1 MIQELAQTSWL
12 EISAALLAIAY
23 LVLAMRE
30 NSLCWYAAFF
40 SSGLY
45 CYIFFS
51 VQLHMESALQIFY
64 IGMAIYG
71 WLNWKGTL
79 LSNDEQLRISV
90 LPWQKHLVAVLVIIL
105 LTITSG
111 YALDS
116 GGENLVYLDAF
127 TTWSAMLATILVAKK
142 ILENWIYWIII
153 DSVSIYLYLDRGL
166 LLTAILFATYI
177 IIAGMGFVHW
187 YREFRRGKMSGYLN
201 NTNAN
206 L

>member
-12 EISAALLAIAY
+12 EILAALLAIAY
-23 LVLAMRE
+23 LLLAMRE
-30 NSLCWYAAFF
+30 NVLCWYAAFF

-45 CYIFFS
+45 CYIFLS

-64 IGMAIYG
+64 IGMAVYG
-71 WLNWKGTL
+71 WLNWKGIL

-116 GGENLVYLDAF
+116 GGENLAYLDAF

-153 DSVSIYLYLDRGL
+153 DSVSIYLYIDRGL

-187 YREFRRGKMSGYLN
+187 HREFRRGKMSGYLN